1 MTSSDRP
8 DPAPW
13 TVRSLTDAD
22 WPAFINV
29 DQNAFGATTPADYLE
44 LERGLQDMSRAL
56 GAFDGDAG
64 GVLAGI
70 TTSYE
75 FDLSVP
81 GGSVPAAGVTWV
93 GVLPTYRRRRVL
105 STLMQA
111 QLDAVHDAATE
122 PIAVLWASEP
132 QIYGRF
138 GYGMASRYYSRVV
151 PRGADALL
159 PDVPSDPSLR
169 MRLVPAGDWA
179 LTAPVYDGVRANR
192 PGMTA
197 RDEAWW
203 KRAVLDIESFRE
215 GKSELRCVVA
225 EDEGGVRGYA
235 RYSTKQSFGDDFGR
249 GKIDVRELLAAD
261 PAALAALYRYLFDM
275 DLMGTTHLWNL
286 PTDDPLQ
293 FWLANP
299 RQTSPRSVDQLYV
312 RVVDLPAALTARR
325 YATDVS
331 LVLDVVDERCPW
343 NAGRWR
349 LEGGRDGASCSRT
362 DDDAQLTLDAREL
375 GAVYLG
381 GTTFLELA
389 GAGRVTG
396 AAEVVSSATAAF
408 QHSPAPWCPQVF

>member
-1 MTSSDRP
+1 MTTPDRP
-8 DPAPW
+8 DAAPW
-13 TVRSLTDAD
+13 TVRGLTDDD
-22 WPAFINV
+22 WSAFIDV

-44 LERGLQDMSRAL
+44 LERGVQDMSRAL
-56 GAFDGDAG
+56 GAIDSNAG
-64 GVLAGI
+64 GRDVGDILAGI
-70 TTSYE
+70 TTSYA

-93 GVLPTYRRRRVL
+93 GVLPTYRRRGVL
-105 STLMQA
+105 STLMKA
-111 QLDAVHDAATE
+111 QLDAIHDGGSE
-122 PIAVLWASEP
+122 PVAVLWASEP

-138 GYGMASRYYSRVV
+138 GYGMASRYHSRTV

-159 PDVPSDPSLR
+159 PDVPNDPSLR
-169 MRLVPAGDWA
+169 VRLVPAGDWS

-192 PGMTA
+192 PGMPA

-203 KRAVLDIESFRE
+203 KRAVADIESFRE
-215 GKSELRCVVA
+215 GKSALRCVVA
-225 EDEGGVRGYA
+225 EDDGGVRGYA
-235 RYSTKQSFGDDFGR
+235 RYSTKQSFGDDFG
-249 GKIDVRELLAAD
+249 L
-261 PAALAALYRYLFDM
+261 AALAALYRYLFDM

-299 RQTSPRSVDQLYV
+299 RRTSLRSVDQLYV
-312 RVVDLPAALTARR
+312 RVVDLPAALTERR

-349 LEGGRDGASCSRT
+349 LEGGRDGASCART
-362 DDDAQLTLDAREL
+362 DDAADLTMQAREL

-389 GAGRVTG
+389 GAGLVAGTP
-396 AAEVVSSATAAF
+396 EMVSSATAAF
-408 QHSPAPWCPQVF
+408 QHTPAPWCPQVF

>member
-1 MTSSDRP
+1 MTSPDRP
-8 DPAPW
+8 DAAPW
-13 TVRSLTDAD
+13 KVRSLTDDD

-56 GAFDGDAG
+56 GAFDSDAG
-64 GVLAGI
+64 DVLAGI

-93 GVLPTYRRRRVL
+93 SVLPTYRRRRVL

-111 QLDAVHDAATE
+111 QLDGIHDAGSE

-138 GYGMASRYYSRVV
+138 GYGMASRYHSRIV

-159 PDVPSDPSLR
+159 PDVPRDPALR

-179 LTAPVYDGVRANR
+179 LTAAVYDGVRANR
-192 PGMTA
+192 PGMPA

-203 KRAVLDIESFRE
+203 KRAVQDIEAFRE

-225 EDEGGVRGYA
+225 EDAGGVRGYA
-235 RYSTKQSFGDDFGR
+235 RYSTKQDFGDDFGL
-249 GKIDVRELLAAD
+249 GKIDVRELVAAD
-261 PAALAALYRYLFDM
+261 LAALAELYRYLFDM

-299 RQTSPRSVDQLYV
+299 RRTSPHSVDQLYV
-312 RVVDLPAALTARR
+312 RVVDLPTALTARR

-331 LVLDVVDERCPW
+331 LVLNVVDERCPW

-349 LEGGRDGASCSRT
+349 LDGGRDGASCART
-362 DDDAQLTLDAREL
+362 DDDPELTLNAREL

-381 GTTFLELA
+381 GTTFFELA

-396 AAEVVSSATAAF
+396 TAEVVSSATAAF

>member
-1 MTSSDRP
+1 MAPPDRQ
-8 DPAPW
+8 DTAPW
-13 TVRSLTDAD
+13 TVRGLTDDD
-22 WPAFINV
+22 WSAFIDV
-29 DQNAFGATTPADYLE
+29 DQNAFGATTPADYLV
-44 LERGLQDMSRAL
+44 LERAVQDMSRAL
-56 GAFDGDAG
+56 GAFDDDGG

-70 TTSYE
+70 TTSYA

-81 GGSVPAAGVTWV
+81 GASLPAAGVTWV
-93 GVLPTYRRRRVL
+93 GVMPTYRRRRVL
-105 STLMQA
+105 STLMTA
-111 QLDAVHDAATE
+111 QLNAVHDAGTE
-122 PIAVLWASEP
+122 PVAVLWASEP

-138 GYGMASRYYSRVV
+138 GYGMASRYFSRIV
-151 PRGADALL
+151 PRGTDALL
-159 PDVPSDPSLR
+159 PDVPNDPSLR

-179 LTAPVYDGVRANR
+179 LTAPVYDAVRAGR

-203 KRAVLDIESFRE
+203 LRAVADIEAFRE
-215 GKSELRCVVA
+215 GKSALRCVVA
-225 EDEGGVRGYA
+225 EDDGGVRGYA
-235 RYSTKQSFGDDFGR
+235 RYSTKQDFGDDFGR

-286 PTDDPLQ
+286 PSDDPLQ
-293 FWLANP
+293 FWLTNP
-299 RQTSPRSVDQLYV
+299 RRTSPRSVDQLYV

-325 YATDVS
+325 YATDIS
-331 LVLDVVDERCPW
+331 LVLDVADERCPW

-349 LEGGRDGASCSRT
+349 LEGGRDGASCART
-362 DDDAQLTLDAREL
+362 VDEADLTLHAREL

-396 AAEVVSSATAAF
+396 SAEVVQSATAAF
-408 QHSPAPWCPQVF
+408 QHSPAPWCAQVF